1 MHVLYSK
8 TNKQNENSEAKL
20 KRDALA
26 AQNIPQDPMI
36 SLMGGQSVKFDGFR
50 QINNIVQDQYKML
63 MNKEGTDIKKDVT
76 SSEIY
81 MSCSQL
87 Q

>member
-50 QINNIVQDQYKML
+50 
-63 MNKEGTDIKKDVT
+63 
-76 SSEIY
+76 
-81 MSCSQL
+81 
-87 Q
+87 